1 MATPDTAKIPA
12 TAAAYVAN
20 TIQTRGGC
28 ARSGAPS
35 ARMPHAVDGGLP
47 RAREEEE
54 QPRREQHEVEVPL
67 TEGLAGALDGERDD
81 GELHGNEETDPAT
94 KQSDEQRDASRH
106 LEDGDARPR
115 QVRDGNSHLGEAV
128 GDLVETAC

>member
-28 ARSGAPS
+28 VRSGAPS
-35 ARMPHAVDGGLP
+35 ARMPHAVDGRLP

-54 QPRREQHEVEVPL
+54 KPRRQQHEVEVPL
-67 TEGLAGALDGERDD
+67 TEGLVGALDGERDD
-81 GELHGNEETDPAT
+81 GELQRDEQTDPAT
-94 KQSDEQRDASRH
+94 EQSDEQRGASHH
-106 LEDGDARPR
+106 LEDCDTRPH
-115 QVRDGNSHLGEAV
+115 QVRDGNSHLGEA
-128 GDLVETAC
+128 